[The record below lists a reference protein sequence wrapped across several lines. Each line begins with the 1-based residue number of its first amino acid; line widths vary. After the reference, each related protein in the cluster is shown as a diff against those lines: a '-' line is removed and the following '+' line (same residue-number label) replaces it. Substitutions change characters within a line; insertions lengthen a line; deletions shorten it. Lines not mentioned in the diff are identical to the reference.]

1 MHVERDSRDYD
12 LTCWYLNQRRVF
24 ELVGAAA
31 FKDELTWA
39 DSLSEAQSRHNAK
52 LSIYKNALT
61 DWLNRNGPPTLGR
74 LIISKEVAEG
84 AFFTHFTNY
93 FCRGLG
99 KVHDALRQHKA
110 VPMAEAYAKLDDL
123 QQGLRIT
130 CRFSH
135 EHLTS
140 NSSWSELS
148 GQKRLLVLGLIT
160 SMRDNVI
167 EAIPYVIANPVPSF
181 MNASPLGNH
190 WQDRLEVFIDSIDSF
205 ERVQEVP
212 PRRTKGDLDALR
224 KIPEREIKAA
234 FAEIIGEQV
243 VPKDW
248 GGERSDLTTTRLKL
262 DGQRVSTAF
271 LFKGPAVFEPLTPA
285 KLGKNGDQIDRLF
298 SEPADFLVLQHC
310 HEITMAV
317 RGQMRAYAQ
326 QFGNLRRF
334 CLIDGYDTVRL
345 LRAYKK
351 CGFK

>member
-1 MHVERDSRDYD
+1 MQTEKDRHDYD

-24 ELVGAAA
+24 ELVGAEAL
-31 FKDELTWA
+31 KNELTWA
-39 DSLSEAQSRHNAK
+39 DSLGDNQSRHNAK
-52 LSIYKNALT
+52 LSIYKDALT
-61 DWLNRNGPPTLGR
+61 NWLDQNQPPTLGR
-74 LIISKEVAEG
+74 LIISKKVKEG
-84 AFFTHFTNY
+84 SLFTHYTNY

-99 KVHDALRQHKA
+99 KVHDAIRQHKA
-110 VPMAEAYAKLDDL
+110 IPMAEAYAKLDDL
-123 QQGLRIT
+123 EQGWRVT

-148 GQKRLLVLGLIT
+148 GQKRLLVLGLVT
-160 SMRDNVI
+160 SIRNGVI
-167 EAIPYVIANPVPSF
+167 EAIPYVIANPMPGL
-181 MNASPLGNH
+181 MKASPLGAH
-190 WQDRLEVFIDSIDSF
+190 WQSRLEVFIDSIESF
-205 ERVQEVP
+205 ERVQKVQ
-212 PRRTKGDLDALR
+212 PRRTKGDLNALR

-234 FAEIIGEQV
+234 FAEIIGEQA

-298 SEPADFLVLQHC
+298 SEPADFLILQHC
-310 HEITMAV
+310 HEITMSV

-345 LRAYKK
+345 LRAYRK